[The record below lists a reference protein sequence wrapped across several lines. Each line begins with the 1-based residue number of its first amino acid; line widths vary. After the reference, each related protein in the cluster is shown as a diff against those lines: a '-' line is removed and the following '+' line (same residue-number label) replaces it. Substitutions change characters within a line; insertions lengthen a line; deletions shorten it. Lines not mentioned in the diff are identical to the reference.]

1 MSLKPFTVTSTHGE
15 VKASFAGRM
24 FYSAIKKNMMKQ
36 FSGGSGDNGDEFTK
50 IIDSM
55 LEDMPLRQLAMLSGD
70 AMTPNVM
77 EGLVEMMNS
86 HYIRGLRKMKS

>member
-1 MSLKPFTVTSTHGE
+1 
-15 VKASFAGRM
+15 M

-50 IIDSM
+50 IIDAM

-70 AMTPNVM
+70 AMIPNVM
-77 EGLVEMMNS
+77 EGLVEMMNG
-86 HYIRGLRKMKS
+86 HYIRGLRKMKI